1 MSGRQTSAY
10 TDVLRFISFA
20 READRVGY
28 MKNSKGFAF
37 TAAIVAAIGI
47 SLLTML
53 AALNRRDQ
61 TVGLNQEIQYD
72 DFAFSVLGVS
82 RERKLGKGD
91 SQAAD
96 GVYYVVTIKV
106 ANHAV
111 RVDYTFKKKEA
122 ILIDDSGREFHVSPR
137 GQRLLESNE
146 GQHCSGPIHAGT
158 SCVIDVV
165 FDVPKSAN
173 VSQLRIS
180 EGGLAGDILDVV
192 FYGKKRIELGSLQ

>member
-20 READRVGY
+20 READRVGF
-28 MKNSKGFAF
+28 MKNSKGFAL

-47 SLLTML
+47 SLLAML

-72 DFAFSVLGVS
+72 DFAFSMLGV
-82 RERKLGKGD
+82 RKASALGKGD
-91 SQAAD
+91 SQAD